1 MREVQALCYNAHLA
15 ARTLLISHSVIDKSA
30 VVSGGSITLLKVSR
44 RISRPIS
51 HGLVV
56 AGLLIGSVSASPSA
70 SLAGAQE
77 KPEAPPTKKEEP
89 KAQEKSGKQEK
100 SAPQVITLSPAEK
113 IVEWAIL
120 GYGGRPQ
127 LDKVRSGI
135 HEIGTIRLATD
146 QGDINGGYSFRSLK
160 RDKSWEDLIR
170 VDLDLSPPAEASR
183 QGVNSIK
190 YTIAYNGASIWSA
203 QNNQYVN
210 SKPEVEAAFRA
221 QLTHEYTALLRY
233 KEDGS
238 KIELIGPETVVGVE
252 SNVIE
257 LTNPQGEKTRFW
269 VSTKSFRVLHAE
281 YELKLVEGQPPT
293 KYRVSYF
300 YTPLK
305 IVQNTLVPTRRV
317 MAQDGKFVQEIT
329 LTDFQYSAKID
340 AEVFQHLQ

>member
-1 MREVQALCYNAHLA
+1 M
-15 ARTLLISHSVIDKSA
+15 
-30 VVSGGSITLLKVSR
+30 LKVSR
-44 RISRPIS
+44 RISGPIS

-56 AGLLIGSVSASPSA
+56 AGLLIGSVSAGPAA
-70 SLAGAQE
+70 SRAGAQE
-77 KPEAPPTKKEEP
+77 KQPEAQASKKEEP
-89 KAQEKSGKQEK
+89 KAQEKSKMQEK
-100 SAPQVITLSPAEK
+100 PAPVVITFSPAEK
-113 IVEWAIL
+113 IVEFAIL

-146 QGDINGGYSFRSLK
+146 QGDINGNYSFRSLK

-233 KEDGS
+233 REDGS
-238 KIELIGPETVVGVE
+238 KLELIGPETVVGVE
-252 SNVIE
+252 ANVIE
-257 LTNPQGEKTRFW
+257 LTTSQGEKTRFW
-269 VSTKSFRVLHAE
+269 VSTKSYRILHAE

-317 MAQDGKFVQEIT
+317 MSQDGKFVQEIIV
-329 LTDFQYSAKID
+329 TDFQYSAKLD
-340 AEVFQHLQ
+340 PEVFQHLQ

>member
-1 MREVQALCYNAHLA
+1 M
-15 ARTLLISHSVIDKSA
+15 
-30 VVSGGSITLLKVSR
+30 LKVSKR
-44 RISRPIS
+44 VSRTIS

-56 AGLLIGSVSASPSA
+56 AGLLIGPVSVGPSA
-70 SLAGAQE
+70 RLAGAQE
-77 KPEAPPTKKEEP
+77 RQPDAPATKKEEP

-100 SAPQVITLSPAEK
+100 AAPQAITLSPAEK

-146 QGDINGGYSFRSLK
+146 QGDINGSYNFRSLK

-170 VDLDLSPPAEASR
+170 VDLDLAPPAEASR
-183 QGVNSIK
+183 QGASSIK

-203 QNNQYVN
+203 QNSQYVN

-269 VSTKSFRVLHAE
+269 VSTKSYRVMHAE

-340 AEVFQHLQ
+340 PEVFQHLQ